1 MQLEIQWRKG
11 GGQYWIKY
19 KYKASWIKYKY
30 KVSWIKYKYKITR
43 ISLNLK
49 YVGLSLNIKYL
60 GLSSDLKLI
69 LDKQQHALDK
79 QKVSL
84 ELIDKLKLLQI
95 KKHRI

>member
-1 MQLEIQWRKG
+1 MKEGG

>member
-1 MQLEIQWRKG
+1 M
-11 GGQYWIKY
+11 
-19 KYKASWIKYKY
+19 
-30 KVSWIKYKYKITR
+30 
-43 ISLNLK
+43 NLK
-49 YVGLSLNIKYL
+49 YVGLSLNIKYLGLSLNIKYL

-84 ELIDKLKLLQI
+84 DLIDKLKLLQI